1 MKITKIK
8 RMNEK
13 ELLHHIIDNTEICDI
28 KYANDGGGNT
38 DINLDLKNIGGNLK
52 FNYVRGTGLSDA
64 LYDVEAEEEIDE
76 HTVFEILLEIRK
88 SKDIYTY
95 SFESTNK
102 IVGSSTKELHVYIDG
117 EFKCIWRDGKL
128 VE

>member
-13 ELLHHIIDNTEICDI
+13 ELLHHIIDNTEIYDI
-28 KYANDGGGNT
+28 KYANDGGGN
-38 DINLDLKNIGGNLK
+38 
-52 FNYVRGTGLSDA
+52 
-64 LYDVEAEEEIDE
+64 VEIEEEIDE
-76 HTVFEILLEIRK
+76 DTVFEILLEIRK

-95 SFESTNK
+95 SFESTNE
-102 IVGSSTKELHVYIDG
+102 IVGSSTKELHAYIDG
-117 EFKCIWRDGKL
+117 EFKLIWRDGKL